1 MAIVYDDD
9 PKKKSRIVYDDEQA
23 KQEPITQPLQ
33 DVGARMAERV
43 RSAAS
48 AESIPEYL
56 LQTAGN
62 AAASIGDIGIGAAS
76 TLGKAYGK
84 IDPRGAEAA
93 KTAGS
98 LALGKLGGAFR
109 APLLEKAGAA
119 LHQSPIG
126 QGLDKIAGNERVMKN
141 LGAGA
146 NLASLIPAERVM
158 APALRAATGGALGA
172 TKKAVEAAVEVPAM
186 VGKGIGEP
194 LKKAAK
200 RNVEIEMRPGQ
211 WGSKRGY
218 NSGNALKNDLVGKP
232 REVAEKSQQMLNE
245 LNEQAKEIGA
255 ASTEKVSIPDLMA
268 QARSE
273 FSREGNIHDYDKITT
288 FIDDLEQTYLKAHP
302 TGEMS
307 LSDAMRL
314 RTQIG
319 DKAAFVGARDKG
331 GMTTDPDAD
340 WKEKIFNKLY
350 GAIKDDIHAKA
361 GPELQAIN
369 RTQSE
374 IIPIRQVALR
384 RLPISES
391 NLRVGLMDASTIGA
405 GAGLGVLSSGDEGD
419 RTRNAVAAGI
429 GLGLLRR
436 GVGSKFMTRAMYK
449 AGEKLSPTAE
459 KPLKQ
464 FVKETP
470 KETIAPE
477 PITDE
482 RRLLPPPMVG
492 GTQKI
497 EPLIPTL
504 GSKLREMGKPD
515 YEAEGMTSKEIYNS
529 KRRLGKLEEKKNL
542 LGKLMKV
549 ENSKIAYPNY
559 REGMEKSVLGK
570 KGESGIV
577 GSLKSERGSIG
588 GGYDYV
594 GTPAIRDPATGKIY
608 TGDWRGH
615 KGALTKAGDEE
626 IEKRLRYE
634 HFLDN
639 TNKPT
644 DNVGFIDKK
653 GNFISRTEAEKMLQP
668 KSSLSQ
674 MFHDEGFVGSRS
686 ETGNAAFDKFMG
698 KEISPQYQALLK
710 DPKTIEEMRTTLERL
725 APAERSAMVERLKK
739 IYGPQWSEYGP
750 LFGTLGI
757 GAVGTGGGITA
768 YEMAR
773 NKK

>member
-9 PKKKSRIVYDDEQA
+9 PKKKSRIVYDDEPA

-62 AAASIGDIGIGAAS
+62 AAASLGDIGIGAAS

-146 NLASLIPAERVM
+146 NLASLIPAERVV
-158 APALRAATGGALGA
+158 APALRAATKGALGTVQKAAETTVSMPSKLGEGLQNAAARIQGTKVKVLTPEMKKGASNAQYKKYGVFGNAEQVQKQWHGKIQDLA
-172 TKKAVEAAVEVPAM
+172 TQLKEKINSVEFDPNNPETRINLVQVINRAKQKTLEGSRINKNALSKVADDVANELETTYGLDFNKAPAISNNVDLAESQLLKQE
-186 VGKGIGEP
+186 VGKHGDWLSHNGKI
-194 LKKAAK
+194 AA
-200 RNVEIEMRPGQ
+200 NQ
-211 WGSKRGY
+211 
-218 NSGNALKNDLVGKP
+218 
-232 REVAEKSQQMLNE
+232 
-245 LNEQAKEIGA
+245 
-255 ASTEKVSIPDLMA
+255 
-268 QARSE
+268 
-273 FSREGNIHDYDKITT
+273 
-288 FIDDLEQTYLKAHP
+288 
-302 TGEMS
+302 
-307 LSDAMRL
+307 DA
-314 RTQIG
+314 TN
-319 DKAAFVGARDKG
+319 KAAFYNTLYNELKV
-331 GMTTDPDAD
+331 
-340 WKEKIFNKLY
+340 ELENK
-350 GAIKDDIHAKA
+350 
-361 GPELQAIN
+361 GPEGIKQLNKQL
-369 RTQSE
+369 SE
-374 IIPIRQVALR
+374 IIPMERSAAKQVLVQNRKNPLSLDDYIGGLATAGSALHG
-384 RLPISES
+384 
-391 NLRVGLMDASTIGA
+391 NLFPA
-405 GAGLGVLSSGDEGD
+405 
-419 RTRNAVAAGI
+419 AVAI
-429 GLGLLRR
+429 GNAA
-436 GVGSKFMTRAMYK
+436 SKSPNVAKGMYK
-449 AGEKLSPTAE
+449 
-459 KPLKQ
+459 
-464 FVKETP
+464 
-470 KETIAPE
+470 
-477 PITDE
+477 
-482 RRLLPPPMVG
+482 
-492 GTQKI
+492 
-497 EPLIPTL
+497 
-504 GSKLREMGKPD
+504 
-515 YEAEGMTSKEIYNS
+515 
-529 KRRLGKLEEKKNL
+529 
-542 LGKLMKV
+542 LGKLM
-549 ENSKIAYPNY
+549 
-559 REGMEKSVLGK
+559 